1 MQTAAFLL
9 SLALFADVSAPAVRP
24 YDRIV
29 AIVGDHVLLLS
40 ELQGRVKPFTDK
52 LKEVPDK
59 DRPALEKRL
68 MRELCERMVDETLE
82 GDAAEKLHL
91 IINDAEVDEGLKNI
105 AAQNAVDVK
114 TVLAEAARLGL
125 SETEYKTELRRQ
137 LLEGKLLRT
146 LGGAVVASIKPADVK
161 ARYEELKKQVKDP
174 KDLKDFA
181 AIEPALTQQLA
192 LERLEAFRKDMIDR
206 MRAFTYVEIRVD
218 RPPPEPA
225 PVPATGAKP

>member
-40 ELQGRVKPFTDK
+40 ELQGRVRPFTDK

-59 DRPALEKRL
+59 DRPAIEKRL

-82 GDAAEKLHL
+82 GDAAEKLNL
-91 IINDAEVDEGLKNI
+91 TINDAEVDEGLKNI
-105 AAQNAVDVK
+105 AAQNGVDVT

-137 LLEGKLLRT
+137 LLEGKLLRM
-146 LGGAVVASIKPADVK
+146 LGGAVVASINPADVK

-181 AIEPALTQQLA
+181 ALEPALTQQLA
-192 LERLEAFRKDMIDR
+192 LERLEAFRKDMLDR
-206 MRAFTYVEIRVD
+206 MRASTYVEIRVD
-218 RPPPEPA
+218 RPDPA
-225 PVPATGAKP
+225 PAPATGGKP